1 MTSVVATVE
10 GVADNIRVFLREL
23 ATTEGRLAV
32 STAVVLLTV
41 IVAIVVA
48 PFVVRRLGR
57 VIEKHLPTGRTK
69 TVVDIVTEYIPTS
82 VGGLVLRAFQL
93 ALLLGAILALLI
105 VWGLVDVASGA
116 LLYLGISLPLLGK
129 LLTTLVLFFGGYVAA
144 DLLGDAVMEFSDGAN
159 RITDHQQEIILRLG
173 HVGILVFVIGG
184 ALTVW
189 GINLSGLLVGAG
201 FLGIVVGLAARQTL
215 GSMLAGFVLMF
226 SRPFTIGDWIE
237 VEDYQGIVTN
247 ITIMN
252 THLRN
257 FDGEYIVMPNDTISN
272 KPITNRSKE
281 GHLRTR
287 VDVGIDY
294 AADPEFA
301 EEVALDAMEDVDS
314 VSTTPPPQVVPK
326 AFGDSSVV
334 LEMRFWIDRPTP
346 PRRWRAI
353 SDVIHCVKKRFDEEG
368 IKIPYPQRELSGRAE
383 TDGFRVRNAETSPE
397 EVQTEHEGSM
407 DPKRTE

>member
-1 MTSVVATVE
+1 MTSVVATLQGLLDE
-10 GVADNIRVFLREL
+10 FRVFLEEL

-32 STAVVLLTV
+32 SAVLLLVTAL
-41 IVAIVVA
+41 IAIGITPV
-48 PFVVRRLGR
+48 VVRRLGQSVER
-57 VIEKHLPTGRTK
+57 RLPTGRTK
-69 TVVDIVTEYIPTS
+69 TIVELLSEYIPTS
-82 VGGLVLRAFQL
+82 VGGLVLRAVQL
-93 ALLLGAILALLI
+93 VLFIGAIVSLLV
-105 VWGLVDVASGA
+105 VWGLVDLAREV
-116 LLYLGISLPLLGK
+116 LLALGISLPLLGK
-129 LLTTLVLFFGGYVAA
+129 LFATLALFFFAYVAA
-144 DLLGDAVMEFSDGAN
+144 DLLGDAVEEFSDGAG

-173 HVGILVFVIGG
+173 HVGIIGF
-184 ALTVW
+184 ALGGTLTLW
-189 GINLSGLLVGAG
+189 GIDLSGLLVGAG

-215 GSMLAGFVLMF
+215 GSIIAGFVLMF
-226 SRPFTIGDWIE
+226 SRPFTIGDWVE
-237 VEDYQGIVTN
+237 VESSQGIVTN

-252 THLRN
+252 THMRN
-257 FDGEYIVMPNDTISN
+257 FDGEYIVIPNDTISN

-301 EEVALDAMEDVDS
+301 EEIAMEAIADADA

-326 AFGDSSVV
+326 SFGDSSVV

-353 SDVIHCVKKRFDEEG
+353 SEVIHAVKNRFDEEG

-383 TDGFRVRNAETSPE
+383 TDGFRVQNAETPSDE
-397 EVQTEHEGSM
+397 IRTEREGSL
-407 DPKRTE
+407 DPQQKE